1 VRPAVAAGAVAVVG
15 LLAVALALDDGRP
28 RPPPGPALPAPAVA
42 VSRGH
47 RPPIVLPAAAAP
59 AVDAPARPPSLRGAA
74 LDGDIAIVGG
84 RVVLDAGLRRLFD
97 HVLTAAG
104 ELDDAGLRALIGAE
118 ARRRA
123 PGHEVAVL
131 AAYDRYLGFLGAA
144 HDAVAERRGATPRAH
159 LAQITVL
166 QAEHFGADAA
176 ALFGDDNALALASLD
191 RSDVLSR
198 GDLSPSDR
206 EAALTAIEERLPP
219 AMRAQRARMRA
230 PAAVREAVAAV
241 RSRGGSDAEIHA
253 VRARYLG
260 AEAAAR
266 LAELDRRR
274 ATDH

>member
-1 VRPAVAAGAVAVVG
+1 VRQAMAAGAVAVIG
-15 LLAVALALDDGRP
+15 LLAVALAVDGGRP
-28 RPPPGPALPAPAVA
+28 RPAPGPAPAPPVA
-42 VSRGH
+42 VRRGD
-47 RPPIVLPAAAAP
+47 RPPIVLPAPAAP
-59 AVDAPARPPSLRGAA
+59 AVDAPARPPSLRGVT
-74 LDGDIAIVGG
+74 LDGDISIVGG

-104 ELDDAGLRALIGAE
+104 ELDDAGLRALIAAE

-123 PGHEVAVL
+123 PEHEAAVL

-144 HDAVAERRGATPRAH
+144 QDAVADRRGATPRAH
-159 LAQITVL
+159 LAQLTAL

-206 EAALTAIEERLPP
+206 EAALTAIEDRLPP

-230 PAAVREAVAAV
+230 PAAAREAVAAL
-241 RSRGGSDAEIHA
+241 RSRGGNDAEIHA

-274 ATDH
+274 AAEH